1 MLDQD
6 STFYLISFSILI
18 TCLLNN
24 VWMFKEKVHVNNIWV
39 LKGCMHAFSSRNHGG
54 REICVLGSK
63 LRDLKIDPCHVI
75 ASCY

>member
-18 TCLLNN
+18 TCLLT
-24 VWMFKEKVHVNNIWV
+24 MYGCYKEKLYVNNIWV
-39 LKGCMHAFSSRNHGG
+39 LKGYMHAFSGRNQGG

-63 LRDLKIDPCHVI
+63 LSDLKIDPCHVI
-75 ASCY
+75 ALCY